1 LFKRYKKK
9 FDKMKQALVYP
20 VGSDEKFD
28 DECDRSFDRFFDK
41 LVYVAWIVFFMF
53 GSTSVYFFIREVII

>member
-1 LFKRYKKK
+1 
-9 FDKMKQALVYP
+9 MKQALVYP